1 MAEYS
6 SRRRLAMPALGT
18 AAGGGYRRPWHS
30 GTMLQ
35 TFSGFAI
42 RLLRGNGL
50 QEFRVFAQATLET
63 VLSALPAGY
72 LLLDLSRQVVFVS
85 ERFSIAC
92 HGQPLPAVGSPLPA
106 TLLPQAVLQRLE
118 QPDNSDVTLPAQ
130 GLLLEWLVT
139 PLRAGWLI
147 SVREDRHAFRTLVD
161 NSPDIITRYDLDLRC
176 RFINHSLSKFSPT
189 TVVEHIGRTLEE
201 RRLPAQLKD
210 AIRHNAQQ
218 VIASGKPQRF
228 ISELNLPHRH
238 YVFESRL
245 LPEFDDAGQL
255 QSLLSI
261 DRDISEQHATRQW
274 EADENR
280 LLEMIA
286 NDRPLTEVMGWTC
299 QTLESQLGGAMCSI
313 MLLDDT
319 GERLFLAAA
328 PSLASEYRQ
337 AIDGLPIG
345 EGIGSCGT
353 AAQRGEMVIVSDIA
367 TDPLWQDYRE
377 LAASHRLGACWSLPI
392 LAQDGKVLGTFG
404 LYHEHPCAPEPHLL
418 DIVRRTS
425 HLMAI
430 AIQQE
435 QRATALYRLATQ
447 DGLTGMAN
455 RRHFLDLASQR
466 LKEACYLGKPFSLLM
481 LDIDHFKR
489 VNDNHGHDGGDMV
502 LQAFAQCVK
511 GTLRASDLVCRM
523 GGEEFAAI
531 LPDTPAEEA
540 LVVAKRLRNAIA
552 ALPIT
557 HQGHTIPIT
566 VSIGVASLAPTCRE
580 LSELIRHADQALYQA
595 KAKGRNRVCVA
606 EAL

>member
-1 MAEYS
+1 M
-6 SRRRLAMPALGT
+6 
-18 AAGGGYRRPWHS
+18 
-30 GTMLQ
+30 
-35 TFSGFAI
+35 
-42 RLLRGNGL
+42 
-50 QEFRVFAQATLET
+50 FAQATLET

-92 HGQPLPAVGSPLPA
+92 HGQPLPVVGSPLPA

-118 QPDNSDVTLPAQ
+118 QPDNGDLTLPAQ

-139 PLRAGWLI
+139 PLSAGWLI

-189 TVVEHIGRTLEE
+189 SAAEHIGRTLEE
-201 RRLPAQLKD
+201 RFLPAQLKD

-228 ISELNLPHRH
+228 ISELSLPQRH

-245 LPEFDDAGQL
+245 LPEYNDDGEL

-286 NDRPLTEVMGWTC
+286 NDRPLPEVMGWTC

-313 MLLDDT
+313 MLLDEA
-319 GERLFLAAA
+319 GERLYLAAA
-328 PSLASEYRQ
+328 PSLASEYKD

-353 AAQRGEMVIVSDIA
+353 TAWRGEMVIVSDIA
-367 TDPLWQDYRE
+367 HDPLWQDYRE
-377 LAASHRLGACWSLPI
+377 LAATHRLGACWSLPI

-404 LYHEHPCAPEPHLL
+404 LYHDRPCTPDPHLL

-435 QRATALYRLATQ
+435 QRATALYRLATL
-447 DGLTGMAN
+447 DGLTGLAN

-466 LKEACYLGKPFSLLM
+466 FREARYLGKPFSLLM
-481 LDIDHFKR
+481 MDIDHFKR
-489 VNDNHGHDGGDMV
+489 VNDNHGHEGGDMV

-511 GTLRASDLVCRM
+511 SALRASDLVCRM

-557 HQGHTIPIT
+557 HQDHTIPIT

-606 EAL
+606 ESL

>member
-1 MAEYS
+1 M
-6 SRRRLAMPALGT
+6 
-18 AAGGGYRRPWHS
+18 
-30 GTMLQ
+30 
-35 TFSGFAI
+35 
-42 RLLRGNGL
+42 
-50 QEFRVFAQATLET
+50 FAQATLET
-63 VLSALPAGY
+63 VLGALPAGY

-92 HGQPLPAVGSPLPA
+92 HGRALPAAGRPLPA
-106 TLLPQAVLQRLE
+106 TLLPQAVLQRLD
-118 QPDNSDVTLPAQ
+118 QPDDKGLTLPAD

-139 PLRAGWLI
+139 PLQDGWLI

-161 NSPDIITRYDLDLRC
+161 NSPDIITRYDPDLRC
-176 RFINHSLSKFSPT
+176 RFINNTLRRFSPT
-189 TVVEHIGRTLEE
+189 PATEHIGRTLEE

-210 AIRHNAQQ
+210 AIRHNALQ

-228 ISELNLPHRH
+228 ISELSLPQQL

-255 QSLLSI
+255 QSLLCI

-286 NDRPLTEVMGWTC
+286 NDRPLPEVMGWTC
-299 QTLESQLGGAMCSI
+299 QMIENQLSGTMCSI
-313 MLLDDT
+313 MLLDET
-319 GERLFLAAA
+319 GERLHLAAA
-328 PSLASEYRQ
+328 PSLASEYKQ

-345 EGIGSCGT
+345 EGVGSCGT
-353 AAQRGEMVIVSDIA
+353 AARRGEAVIVSDIA
-367 TDPLWQDYRE
+367 HDPLWQDYRE
-377 LAASHRLGACWSLPI
+377 LAAGNNLAACWSQPI
-392 LAQDGKVLGTFG
+392 LAQDGKVLGTFAI
-404 LYHEHPCAPEPHLL
+404 YHDHPCTPKQHVL

-447 DGLTGMAN
+447 DGLTGLAN

-466 LKEACYLGKPFSLLM
+466 LREASHHGKSFSLLM
-481 LDIDHFKR
+481 MDLDHFKR
-489 VNDNHGHDGGDMV
+489 VNDNHGHDGGDVV

-531 LPDTPAEEA
+531 LPDTPAGEA

-552 ALPIT
+552 ALPIA
-557 HQGHTIPIT
+557 HQDHTIPIT
-566 VSIGVASLAPTCRE
+566 VSIGIASLSPACRE
-580 LSELIRHADQALYQA
+580 LGELIRRADLALYQA

-606 EAL
+606 ESL